1 VSEAVRFAASATIAG
16 GLARGLSPLTDFAIP
31 IASCVVFAVL
41 LFNLLLA
48 TRWSFHVF
56 DRIVRML
63 ASSGHRIVIVGAD
76 ARGQAAVMHLFNA
89 RNSGAGGSGSD
100 LIGVIDDDSFKRGK
114 LFHGYPV
121 LGSISAIEEIFQR
134 TAFDEILIAQD
145 DLPDRQLDSI
155 RSFAI
160 EHGLDLRQFSLDVT
174 DISAPRV
181 KERPR
186 AIAFSAAALAH
197 KG

>member
-1 VSEAVRFAASATIAG
+1 M
-16 GLARGLSPLTDFAIP
+16 
-31 IASCVVFAVL
+31 
-41 LFNLLLA
+41 LA

-56 DRIVRML
+56 NRIVRML
-63 ASSGHRIVIVGAD
+63 ASGGHRIVIVGAD

-89 RNSGAGGSGSD
+89 RSSGAGNSGSN

-121 LGSISAIEEIFQR
+121 LGSISALGEIFER

-145 DLPDRQLDSI
+145 DLRGAQLDSL
-155 RSFAI
+155 RAFAI
-160 EHGLDLRQFSLDVT
+160 ARGLDLRQFSLDVT
-174 DISAPRV
+174 DISAPRGN
-181 KERPR
+181 KRPA

>member
-1 VSEAVRFAASATIAG
+1 
-16 GLARGLSPLTDFAIP
+16 
-31 IASCVVFAVL
+31 
-41 LFNLLLA
+41 
-48 TRWSFHVF
+48 
-56 DRIVRML
+56 ML
-63 ASSGHRIVIVGAD
+63 ASSGHRVVIVGAD

-89 RNSGAGGSGSD
+89 RNSGPGNSGSG

-121 LGSISAIEEIFQR
+121 LGSISAIEEIFER

-145 DLPDRQLDSI
+145 DLRGAQLDCL

-160 EHGLDLRQFSLDVT
+160 ARGLELRRFSLDVT
-174 DISAPRV
+174 DISAPRGNDQPAAV
-181 KERPR
+181 
-186 AIAFSAAALAH
+186 AFGAAALAH